1 MLNELSKIA
10 TGLLGLHGYPLR
22 PLASSAPPKAAAPSE
37 PTTVPHAA
45 ARTPAAPARNDTVVP
60 AAALHC

>member
-1 MLNELSKIA
+1 MLKELSSIA

-22 PLASSAPPKAAAPSE
+22 PSAWSAPRE
-37 PTTVPHAA
+37 PTTVPRALP
-45 ARTPAAPARNDTVVP
+45 RTPAAPTRTEPVAP

>member
-1 MLNELSKIA
+1 MLKELSSIA

-22 PLASSAPPKAAAPSE
+22 PSAWSTPRE
-37 PTTVPHAA
+37 PTIVPRALP
-45 ARTPAAPARNDTVVP
+45 RTPAVPARAEPGAP